1 MRADEITAFAKDACD
16 VIELYQG
23 ITARQAEKIDALEK
37 QASAAATTAE
47 AKACDIKQ
55 SVVTFDAAKLEKAA
69 SAVHEAFGQ
78 PANYPAEAIAKFW
91 KENPD
96 AMSTTIHKLASKI
109 VAMAT
114 PAVEEQEDA
123 DLGRVINKKASAEIT
138 DTNTISGKNDVAAS
152 SFWNNFK

>member
-1 MRADEITAFAKDACD
+1 MRADEITAFAQDACD

-23 ITARQAEKIDALEK
+23 LTAKQAARIEALEK
-37 QASAAATTAE
+37 QASAVS
-47 AKACDIKQ
+47 
-55 SVVTFDAAKLEKAA
+55 SVSSVSKKIDFDSVKLEKAA

-78 PANYPAEAIAKFW
+78 PANYPAEAIASFW

-96 AMSTTIHKLASKI
+96 AMSTTIHKLASKL

-114 PAVEEQEDA
+114 PVVEEQEDT
-123 DLGRVINKKASAEIT
+123 DIGRVISKKASADTEIS
-138 DTNTISGKNDVAAS
+138 TITGKNDAAAS

>member
-1 MRADEITAFAKDACD
+1 MRADEITNFAKDACD

-23 ITARQAEKIDALEK
+23 ITAKQAERIDVLEK
-37 QASAAATTAE
+37 QASAVR
-47 AKACDIKQ
+47 KAV
-55 SVVTFDAAKLEKAA
+55 SFDAAKLEKAA

-109 VAMAT
+109 VAMTT
-114 PAVEEQEDA
+114 PAVEEQEDT
-123 DLGRVINKKASAEIT
+123 DLGRVISKKASA
-138 DTNTISGKNDVAAS
+138 NTTESTIANSKNDVAAS